1 MKFQW
6 DEGNIEKS
14 WIKHGVS
21 VDEAESIWLDTDRKI
36 VVSRITTDN
45 ELRFACIGM
54 SNANRLL
61 SVIFTF
67 RNGNFIRPIS
77 ARVVNKSEKQ
87 TYYGY

>member
-14 WIKHGVS
+14 WKKHGVP
-21 VDEAESIWLDTDRKI
+21 VGETESIWLDNDRKI
-36 VVSRITTDN
+36 FLSRINTDN

-54 SNANRLL
+54 SNENRLL

-67 RNGNFIRPIS
+67 RNENFIRPIS
-77 ARVVNKSEKQ
+77 ARPSNKKEKKV
-87 TYYGY
+87 YYGF